1 MASFEGKP
9 VTNKHPAGVF
19 VNSKNVK
26 KFQVGF
32 SKSVAKAEDGKSIEA
47 ELLIQDEETIKDIN
61 SGMDQVSLGYDIG
74 VNWNSGNDAKYGLH
88 DGSMQK
94 IRGNHIAIVPSA
106 RAGSGFR
113 LQDNSRNNEGAGQMK
128 VRVIDGVSVELSDDA
143 ATIFDSMRADNMAKN
158 TEIEKLNAQ
167 VKDQGTELETVKGE
181 RDAAKKSSV
190 TDAEVAKLVD
200 AKVKAQA
207 YHTSL
212 VDSASKVIKD
222 FKAGDKK
229 DLDIQKEII
238 VALDSSF
245 DNLDGET
252 DEYVK
257 AVCDT
262 LTKTARTKANA
273 IADSLSDTGKGTNVT
288 VADSDESRK
297 KMKNRRSGT
306 TK

>member
-1 MASFEGKP
+1 
-9 VTNKHPAGVF
+9 
-19 VNSKNVK
+19 
-26 KFQVGF
+26 
-32 SKSVAKAEDGKSIEA
+32 
-47 ELLIQDEETIKDIN
+47 
-61 SGMDQVSLGYDIG
+61 
-74 VNWNSGNDAKYGLH
+74 
-88 DGSMQK
+88 
-94 IRGNHIAIVPSA
+94 
-106 RAGSGFR
+106 
-113 LQDNSRNNEGAGQMK
+113 MK